1 MKIPRIVNAMGHIDD
16 DLVAS
21 ANENGRKKNPR
32 WIKWSCIA
40 ASVVAVII
48 ACVIIFP
55 HILKDDSSKNKN
67 SDSRYKD
74 FHIQTSELGI
84 VWPWKYKTINEKY
97 TSIDVNSMKYCNRM
111 SEISSD
117 YIDEFIGLFEA
128 AGYEEVS
135 DVIHNEDFE
144 AYKIKNISPERL
156 IAVKMEDS
164 YYVFISEDYNSP
176 ETFGEVLESYALA
189 KSVKLERFSLQGNG
203 IENNYYALQDD
214 AYIWDV
220 LNRCTDAPKTDP
232 LGWHETEREYISFTM
247 TSEVLGVY
255 KRVMYVTEDGYVWT
269 NIFDSEYLYFIG
281 EDNAGE
287 IIRYAKE
294 NSTEA
299 ESEPFMNTVI
309 GEAIEITDEYIMID
323 DSDLCKNPSD
333 GISYKILIKD
343 MRISRYVE
351 NDMVKLN
358 EFIQVTYKGEVN
370 ESDNSIGQAV
380 SIAEVIISENNM
392 FIPE

>member
-1 MKIPRIVNAMGHIDD
+1 MKTPRMVNAMGNIDD
-16 DLVAS
+16 ELITS
-21 ANENGRKKNPR
+21 TSGKGNKKNR
-32 WIKWSCIA
+32 NWIKWSCIA

-48 ACVIIFP
+48 AGVVIFP
-55 HILKDDSSKNKN
+55 HIFKSDSSDNEN
-67 SDSRYKD
+67 YDSRYKD
-74 FHIQTSELGI
+74 FHIQTSELGV
-84 VWPWKYKTINEKY
+84 VWPWEYKTIEEKY
-97 TSIDVNSMKYCNRM
+97 QTIDVNGKEFHNRG
-111 SEISSD
+111 SEISSE
-117 YIDEFIGLFEA
+117 YVGELMGSYEA
-128 AGYEEVS
+128 AGHEEVS
-135 DVIHNEDFE
+135 DVIHYESFDVYN
-144 AYKIKNISPERL
+144 IKNISSERL
-156 IAVKMEDS
+156 IAVKMEDI
-164 YYVFISEDYNSP
+164 YYVFISGDYNSP
-176 ETFGEVLESYALA
+176 DTFGEVLESYALDE
-189 KSVKLERFSLQGNG
+189 SVKLKRFSLEGKN
-203 IENNYYALQDD
+203 IKNNYYTLQDD

-220 LNRCTDAPKTDP
+220 LKQCKDAPKADS
-232 LGWHETEREYISFTM
+232 LGWHEREREYVSFTV
-247 TSEVLGVY
+247 TSEIIGVY

-269 NIFDSEYLYFIG
+269 NIFDVEYLYFIG

-309 GEAIEITDEYIMID
+309 GEVVEITDEYIMID
-323 DSDLCKNPSD
+323 DSSLCKNPSE

-358 EFIQVTYKGEVN
+358 DFIQVTYKGEVN

-380 SIAEVIISENNM
+380 SIAEVIISENNV